1 MILLTQNQSRH
12 APPLYCYA
20 VHYTG
25 THGLK
30 SKCPYGALP
39 FLRTWYNVR
48 YANNE
53 QTVCK
58 ADNERESASLRVLRK
73 ERIKMAF
80 IPRPQEI
87 YKHFKGNLYQVLTI
101 AEHSETGEQL
111 VIYQAMYGDYK
122 VYAREVSMFTSLVD
136 KEKYPQVEQLF
147 RFELQGPGSARQ
159 QEAYE
164 ESLQVLTRQHVSAAP
179 CEESQAQEAVET
191 VAEPAVQLQRE
202 EEKAGKEATAEDANP
217 GIDPLVWE
225 FLDADTY
232 HKRLQIL
239 NALHH
244 RITDEMI
251 TTMSIACDME
261 VPDGDLEKRYES
273 LKACLETR
281 EHYEGS
287 RLR

>member
-1 MILLTQNQSRH
+1 MT
-12 APPLYCYA
+12 
-20 VHYTG
+20 
-25 THGLK
+25 
-30 SKCPYGALP
+30 
-39 FLRTWYNVR
+39 
-48 YANNE
+48 
-53 QTVCK
+53 
-58 ADNERESASLRVLRK
+58 
-73 ERIKMAF
+73 F

-87 YKHFKGNLYQVLTI
+87 YKHFKGNLYQILTI
-101 AEHSETGEQL
+101 AVHSETEEQL

-122 VYAREVSMFTSLVD
+122 VYARELSMFTSLVD
-136 KEKYPQVEQLF
+136 KEKYPEVSQRF
-147 RFELQGPGSARQ
+147 RFELQGPDSARQ
-159 QEAYE
+159 RQAYE
-164 ESLQVLTRQHVSAAP
+164 ESLLVQDGEPKAETKETVEVDMPVQSDVS
-179 CEESQAQEAVET
+179 VET
-191 VAEPAVQLQRE
+191 ENSESLR
-202 EEKAGKEATAEDANP
+202 GDDNP

-244 RITDEMI
+244 RITDDMI

-261 VPDGDLEKRYES
+261 VSDGDLEKRYDA